1 MKNMSDI
8 ITQIIVAV
16 AGVLTPVICG
26 YVANLVRKYIP
37 TKDLLQALEQFAKD
51 AVVLA
56 EKAGLTNKLLNKK
69 QFAID
74 KLQDMLQQAGFSKQD
89 EDLLAGCI
97 EHAYCELK
105 KDIESVYRVNDT
117 TVNTDEAKAVKPHEK
132 IYKLSEMCDKD
143 GNIIPELMKGVPG
156 YEEK

>member
-1 MKNMSDI
+1 MNNTSIVTQVI
-8 ITQIIVAV
+8 IAV

-26 YVANLVRKYIP
+26 YVANLIKKYIP
-37 TKDLLQALEQFAKD
+37 NKGLFQALQQFAQA
-51 AVVLA
+51 AVVVA
-56 EKAGLTNKLLNKK
+56 EKAGLTDKLLDKK
-69 QFAID
+69 QYAID

-89 EDLLAGCI
+89 EELLAGCI

-105 KDIESVYRVNDT
+105 NDIESVYKTSDVKPSP
-117 TVNTDEAKAVKPHEK
+117 TVGADKNPHEK
-132 IYKLSEMCDKD
+132 VYKLSEMCDKD

>member
-1 MKNMSDI
+1 MIRMTNTL
-8 ITQIIVAV
+8 TQIIVAV

-26 YVANLVRKYIP
+26 YVANLIKKYIP
-37 TKDLLQALEQFAKD
+37 DKSLLQALEQFAQD
-51 AVVLA
+51 AVVVA
-56 EKAGLTNKLLNKK
+56 EKAGVTDKLLDKK
-69 QFAID
+69 QYAID

-89 EDLLAGCI
+89 EELLGNCI

-105 KDIESVYRVNDT
+105 NDIESVYKTPVVSD
-117 TVNTDEAKAVKPHEK
+117 VKPVPEK
-132 IYKLSEMCDKD
+132 PKEKVYKLSEMCDKD

>member
-1 MKNMSDI
+1 MNNT

-26 YVANLVRKYIP
+26 YVANLIRKYIP
-37 TKDLLQALEQFAKD
+37 TKGLLQALEQFAKD

-56 EKAGLTNKLLNKK
+56 EKAGLTDKLLNKK

-74 KLQDMLQQAGFSKQD
+74 KLQDMLQQAGFTKQD

-105 KDIESVYRVNDT
+105 NDIESVYKASDT
-117 TVNTDEAKAVKPHEK
+117 KISPTVNADKNPHEK
-132 IYKLSEMCDKD
+132 VYKLSEMCDKD

>member
-1 MKNMSDI
+1 MTNI

-16 AGVLTPVICG
+16 AGVLTPVICV
-26 YVANLVRKYIP
+26 YVANLIKKYIP
-37 TKDLLQALEQFAKD
+37 DKNLLQALGQFAQD
-51 AVVLA
+51 AVVVA
-56 EKAGLTNKLLNKK
+56 EKAGLIDKLLDKK
-69 QFAID
+69 QYAID

-97 EHAYCELK
+97 ERAYCELK

-117 TVNTDEAKAVKPHEK
+117 VVNTDETKTVNPHEK
-132 IYKLSEMCDKD
+132 VYKLSEMCDKD

>member
-1 MKNMSDI
+1 MSDT

-26 YVANLVRKYIP
+26 YVANLIKKYIP
-37 TKDLLQALEQFAKD
+37 NKNLLQALGQFAQD
-51 AVVLA
+51 AVVVA
-56 EKAGLTNKLLNKK
+56 EKAGLTDKSINKK
-69 QFAID
+69 QYAID

-89 EDLLAGCI
+89 EELLAGCI

-105 KDIESVYRVNDT
+105 NDIESVYKADVPEVDEDK
-117 TVNTDEAKAVKPHEK
+117 TVNPHEK
-132 IYKLSEMCDKD
+132 VYKLSEMCDKD
-143 GNIIPELMKGVPG
+143 GNIIPELMRGVPG

>member
-1 MKNMSDI
+1 MTNT

-26 YVANLVRKYIP
+26 YVANLIKKYIP
-37 TKDLLQALEQFAKD
+37 NKGLFQALQQFAQA
-51 AVVLA
+51 AVVVA
-56 EKAGLTNKLLNKK
+56 EKAGVADKLLDKK

-74 KLQDMLQQAGFSKQD
+74 KLQDMLQQAGFSKQN
-89 EDLLAGCI
+89 EELLAGCI

-105 KDIESVYRVNDT
+105 NDIESVYQVDSANNAPT
-117 TVNTDEAKAVKPHEK
+117 TDKVETVTHEK
-132 IYKLSEMCDKD
+132 VYKLSEMCDKD

>member
-1 MKNMSDI
+1 MNDT

-26 YVANLVRKYIP
+26 YVANLIRKYIP
-37 TKDLLQALEQFAKD
+37 TKGLLQALEQFAKD

-56 EKAGLTNKLLNKK
+56 EKAGLTDKLLNKK

-74 KLQDMLQQAGFSKQD
+74 KLQDMLQQAGFTKQD

-105 KDIESVYRVNDT
+105 NDIESVYKASDT
-117 TVNTDEAKAVKPHEK
+117 KISPTVNADKNPHEK
-132 IYKLSEMCDKD
+132 VYKLSEMCDKD

>member
-1 MKNMSDI
+1 MSDT

-16 AGVLTPVICG
+16 AGILTPVICG
-26 YVANLVRKYIP
+26 YVANLIRKYIP
-37 TKDLLQALEQFAKD
+37 TKNLLQALEQFAKD
-51 AVVLA
+51 AVVLT
-56 EKAGLTNKLLNKK
+56 EKAGLTDKLLDKK
-69 QFAID
+69 QYAIN

-105 KDIESVYRVNDT
+105 NDIESVYKADVPTVDKDK
-117 TVNTDEAKAVKPHEK
+117 TVNPHEK
-132 IYKLSEMCDKD
+132 VYKLSEMCDKD
-143 GNIIPELMKGVPG
+143 GNIIPELMRGVPG

>member
-1 MKNMSDI
+1 MNDT

-16 AGVLTPVICG
+16 AGILTPVICG
-26 YVANLVRKYIP
+26 YVANLIRKYIP
-37 TKDLLQALEQFAKD
+37 TKNLLQALEQFAKD
-51 AVVLA
+51 AVVLS
-56 EKAGLTNKLLNKK
+56 EKAQLTDKLLNKK

-97 EHAYCELK
+97 EYAYCELK
-105 KDIESVYRVNDT
+105 NAIESVYKTSDT
-117 TVNTDEAKAVKPHEK
+117 EPSLTVNANKNPHEK
-132 IYKLSEMCDKD
+132 VYKLSEMCDKD

>member
-1 MKNMSDI
+1 MNDT

-56 EKAGLTNKLLNKK
+56 EKAGLTDKLLNKK

-89 EDLLAGCI
+89 GDLLAGCI

>member
-1 MKNMSDI
+1 MNDT

-51 AVVLA
+51 AAVLA
-56 EKAGLTNKLLNKK
+56 EKAGLTDKLLNKK

-74 KLQDMLQQAGFSKQD
+74 KLQDMLQQAGFSKQV

-105 KDIESVYRVNDT
+105 KDIESVY
-117 TVNTDEAKAVKPHEK
+117 KADDMKISPTISDDKNPHEK
-132 IYKLSEMCDKD
+132 VYKLSEMCDKD

>member
-1 MKNMSDI
+1 MNDT

-56 EKAGLTNKLLNKK
+56 EKAGLTDKLLNKK

>member
-1 MKNMSDI
+1 MSDI

>member
-1 MKNMSDI
+1 MNDT

-26 YVANLVRKYIP
+26 YVANLIRKYIP

-51 AVVLA
+51 AVVLS
-56 EKAGLTNKLLNKK
+56 EKAGLTDKLLNKK

-74 KLQDMLQQAGFSKQD
+74 KLQDMLQQAGFNKQN

-105 KDIESVYRVNDT
+105 KDIESVYRINDAT
-117 TVNTDEAKAVKPHEK
+117 ANTDKAVNPHEK
-132 IYKLSEMCDKD
+132 VYKLSEMCDKD

>member
-1 MKNMSDI
+1 MTNTL
-8 ITQIIVAV
+8 TQIIVAV

-26 YVANLVRKYIP
+26 YVANLIKKYIP
-37 TKDLLQALEQFAKD
+37 DKNLLQALGQFAQA
-51 AVVLA
+51 AVVIA
-56 EKAGLTNKLLNKK
+56 EKAGVTDKLLDKK

-89 EDLLAGCI
+89 EELLGNCI

-105 KDIESVYRVNDT
+105 NDIESVYKTPVVSD
-117 TVNTDEAKAVKPHEK
+117 VKPVSEK
-132 IYKLSEMCDKD
+132 PKEKVYKLSEMCDKD
-143 GNIIPELMKGVPG
+143 GNIIPELMKGVPR

>member
-1 MKNMSDI
+1 MSDT

-16 AGVLTPVICG
+16 AGILTPVICG
-26 YVANLVRKYIP
+26 YVANLIRKYIP
-37 TKDLLQALEQFAKD
+37 TKNLLQALEQFAKD
-51 AVVLA
+51 AVVLT
-56 EKAGLTNKLLNKK
+56 EKVGLTDKLLDKK
-69 QFAID
+69 QYAID

-105 KDIESVYRVNDT
+105 NDIESVYKADVPEVDEDK
-117 TVNTDEAKAVKPHEK
+117 TVNPHEK
-132 IYKLSEMCDKD
+132 VYKLSEMCDKD
-143 GNIIPELMKGVPG
+143 GNIIPELMRGVPG

>member
-1 MKNMSDI
+1 MSDT

-16 AGVLTPVICG
+16 AGILTPVICG
-26 YVANLVRKYIP
+26 YVANLIRKYIP
-37 TKDLLQALEQFAKD
+37 TKNLLQALEQFAKD
-51 AVVLA
+51 AVVLT
-56 EKAGLTNKLLNKK
+56 EKAGLTDKLLDKK
-69 QFAID
+69 QYAIN

-105 KDIESVYRVNDT
+105 NDIESVYKADVPEVDEDK
-117 TVNTDEAKAVKPHEK
+117 TVNPHEK
-132 IYKLSEMCDKD
+132 VYKLSEMCDKD
-143 GNIIPELMKGVPG
+143 GNIIPELMRGVPG